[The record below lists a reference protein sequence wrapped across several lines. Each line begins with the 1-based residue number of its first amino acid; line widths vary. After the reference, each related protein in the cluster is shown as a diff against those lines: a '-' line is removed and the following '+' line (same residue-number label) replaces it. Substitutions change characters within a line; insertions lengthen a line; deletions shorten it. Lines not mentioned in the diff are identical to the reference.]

1 MSALAQQR
9 RWFTVDDFYK
19 MADSGILARDER
31 VELIEGE
38 ILEMPPVGS
47 RHAACVKRLIHF
59 LSSALGDRALL
70 GAQDPIRLDDFS
82 EPEPDISVLRP
93 RSDFY
98 SESHPGPGDTLLL
111 VEVSDSSLS
120 FDRDVKLPVY
130 AAAGV
135 PEVWVVN
142 LVDRVLEVHRAPERG
157 GYADVRQLQPGETVA
172 AVEISGLQLP
182 VASILG

>member
-1 MSALAQQR
+1 MSDLAQQR

-19 MADSGILARDER
+19 MADSGILARGER

-38 ILEMPPVGS
+38 IIEMSPVGS
-47 RHAACVKRLIHF
+47 RHAASVKRLIQF
-59 LSSALGDRALL
+59 LSAALGDRAVL
-70 GAQDPIRLDDFS
+70 GAQDPVRLDDFS
-82 EPEPDISVLRP
+82 EPEPDVSVLRP
-93 RSDFY
+93 RADFY
-98 SESHPGPGDTLLL
+98 AENHPGLEDIFLL

-142 LVDRVLEVHRAPERG
+142 LVDSVLEVHTTPERG
-157 GYADVRQLQPGETVA
+157 GYADVRHLHPGETVA
-172 AVEISGLQLP
+172 AKEISGLELQ
-182 VASILG
+182 VTSILG